1 MKGPDPTTLEIC
13 VNAGVFAIGRVTKVS
28 WDKAT
33 TLLRE
38 SPAKREAN

>member
-1 MKGPDPTTLEIC
+1 MKGPEPRALEIC
-13 VNAGVFAIGRVTKVS
+13 AVAGVFAIGRVTKVG